1 MIRHNQ
7 KLDPQA
13 IQQAAAMLKCIGHPV
28 RLKII
33 ELLDREGEQNVTA
46 IYEALEIEQAVASQ
60 HLNLMRDKRILAS
73 RRDGVNVFYRI
84 DDARVTRV
92 IDCIYDH
99 CQI

>member
-1 MIRHNQ
+1 MIKQNQ

-13 IQQAAAMLKCIGHPV
+13 IQQAAAMLKCIGHPI

-46 IYEALEIEQAVASQ
+46 IYEALGIEQAVASQ

-73 RRDGVNVFYRI
+73 RREGVNVFYRI
-84 DDARVTRV
+84 DDARVTQV
-92 IDCIYDH
+92 IDCIH
-99 CQI
+99 ECRT

>member
-1 MIRHNQ
+1 MIQHTQ

-13 IQQAAAMLKCIGHPV
+13 IQQAAAMLKCIGHPI

-33 ELLDREGEQNVTA
+33 ELLDQEGEQNVTA

-73 RRDGVNVFYRI
+73 RREGVNVFYRI
-84 DDARVTRV
+84 DDTRVTQV
-92 IDCIYDH
+92 IDCIHD
-99 CQI
+99 CRT